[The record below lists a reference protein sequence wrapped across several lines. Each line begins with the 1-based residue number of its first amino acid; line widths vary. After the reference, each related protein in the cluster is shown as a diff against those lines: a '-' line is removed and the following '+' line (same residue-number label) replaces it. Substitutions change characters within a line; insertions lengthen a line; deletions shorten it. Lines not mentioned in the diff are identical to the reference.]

1 MLTSRP
7 MSDPGPSRQRFVDAA
22 FGRPVDLP
30 PVWLM
35 RQAGRYLPEYRE
47 VRKRLAFLD
56 LCADVPS
63 AVEVSMQPFRR
74 FGMDG
79 VILFSDILI
88 PLPPM
93 GIEVKLDEG
102 GPKLPTPIRTAAQVE
117 ALRGFDPT
125 VETGFVPAILRE
137 LKKEVAGRAA
147 VIGFCGAPWT
157 LATYAIEGGGSKS
170 FQNTKTM
177 MWREPKTLEAL
188 LGKLADA
195 VGDYLAAQ
203 IEAGADVVQV
213 FDSWA
218 GELSRADY
226 DRFARPAT
234 ERLLARLPKRGEV
247 PVIHFASGSAHLI
260 DSYAQMPADV
270 ISVDW
275 KLPLDE
281 ARERAG
287 GKALQ
292 GNVDPGVLLGTP
304 DDVQRRGPRGEG
316 GRRPRRPHRQ
326 PRPRHPS
333 PDPSRERRRVRRGRA
348 LLIPGRPRG
357 QVLTRNQDLTPSKS
371 RPRVISAPCR
381 PSRSACVAKRCR

>member
-102 GPKLPTPIRTAAQVE
+102 GPKLPTPIRTAEQVE

-125 VETGFVPAILRE
+125 VGTGFVPAILRE

-260 DSYAQMPADV
+260 DSYAADACRRHLRRLEAPSRRGAPAR
-270 ISVDW
+270 
-275 KLPLDE
+275 PRQGAPGE
-281 ARERAG
+281 RRPGRPPRFPRRRAG
-287 GKALQ
+287 
-292 GNVDPGVLLGTP
+292 
-304 DDVQRRGPRGEG
+304 RGPRGKG
-316 GRRPRRPHRQ
+316 RRRPRRPHRQ

-333 PDPSRERRRVRRGRA
+333 PDPSRERRRVRGGRPVLIPRPPRGRA
-348 LLIPGRPRG
+348 KE
-357 QVLTRNQDLTPSKS
+357 NQD
-371 RPRVISAPCR
+371 
-381 PSRSACVAKRCR
+381 

>member
-1 MLTSRP
+1 
-7 MSDPGPSRQRFVDAA
+7 MSPATLPSRQRFVDAA
-22 FGRPVDLP
+22 VGRPTGIP

-47 VRKRLAFLD
+47 VRRRLGFLE

-63 AVEVSMQPFRR
+63 AVEVSMQPFAR

-93 GIEVKLDEG
+93 GIEVRLDEG
-102 GPKLPTPIRTAAQVE
+102 GPRLPRPVRTREDVS
-117 ALRGFDPT
+117 RVSGFDPLEKT
-125 VETGFVPAILRE
+125 RFVPEILRS
-137 LKKEVAGRAA
+137 LKREVAGRAA
-147 VIGFCGAPWT
+147 LIGFCGAPWT
-157 LATYAIEGGGSKS
+157 LATYAVEGGGTKS
-170 FQNTKTM
+170 FANVKSLM
-177 MWREPKTLEAL
+177 HREPALLEAL

-195 VGDYLAAQ
+195 CGDYLAAQ

-213 FDSWA
+213 FDTWA

-226 DRFARPAT
+226 DRFGRPPL

-247 PVIHFASGSAHLI
+247 PVILFASGSSHLV
-260 DSYAQMPADV
+260 DSFAGMPADV

-281 ARERAG
+281 ARRRAN

-292 GNVDPGVLLGTP
+292 GNVDPGVLLGP
-304 DDVQRRGPRGEG
+304 AEG
-316 GRRPRRPHRQ
+316 
-326 PRPRHPS
+326 
-333 PDPSRERRRVRRGRA
+333 VTA
-348 LLIPGRPRG
+348 A
-357 QVLTRNQDLTPSKS
+357 VLTARRAAGPVGHIVNLGHGILPPTPPENVAAFVAAA
-371 RPRVISAPCR
+371 RAPL
-381 PSRSACVAKRCR
+381 A

>member
-1 MLTSRP
+1 MTP
-7 MSDPGPSRQRFVDAA
+7 VTGPSRQRFVDAA
-22 FGRPVDLP
+22 LGRATDLP

-47 VRKRLAFLD
+47 VRKRLEFLD

-93 GIEVKLDEG
+93 GIEVRLDEG
-102 GPKLPTPIRTAAQVE
+102 GPRLPRPVRTREDVD
-117 ALRGFDPT
+117 ALTGFDPT
-125 VETGFVPAILRE
+125 SATGFVPAILRE
-137 LKKEVAGRAA
+137 LKREVAGTAA

-157 LATYAIEGGGSKS
+157 LATYAVEGGGSKS
-170 FQNTKTM
+170 FANVKTLM
-177 MWREPKTLEAL
+177 HREPALLEAL

-195 VGDYLAAQ
+195 CGDYLAAQ
-203 IEAGADVVQV
+203 LEAGADVVQV
-213 FDSWA
+213 FDTWA

-226 DRFARPAT
+226 DRFARPAV
-234 ERLLARLPKRGEV
+234 ERLLSRLPRRSEV
-247 PVIHFASGSAHLI
+247 PVILFASGSSHLV
-260 DSYAQMPADV
+260 DSLALTSADV
-270 ISVDW
+270 LSIDW

-281 ARERAG
+281 ARRRAG

-304 DDVQRRGPRGEG
+304 EGVRQAVLAARRAAGPGAHLVNLGHGILPPTPPENVAAFVAAA
-316 GRRPRRPHRQ
+316 
-326 PRPRHPS
+326 
-333 PDPSRERRRVRRGRA
+333 REPLAG
-348 LLIPGRPRG
+348 
-357 QVLTRNQDLTPSKS
+357 
-371 RPRVISAPCR
+371 
-381 PSRSACVAKRCR
+381 

>member
-1 MLTSRP
+1 MLTSAA
-7 MSDPGPSRQRFVDAA
+7 MSTSAAPASGPSRQRFVDAA
-22 FGRPVDLP
+22 FSRPVDVP

-47 VRKRLAFLD
+47 IRKGLAFLD
-56 LCADVPS
+56 LCANVEG

-93 GIEVKLDEG
+93 GIEVRLDEG
-102 GPKLPTPIRTAAQVE
+102 GPKLPSPIRSASDVMRLRTFDPLVGTRFVPE
-117 ALRGFDPT
+117 ILKALR
-125 VETGFVPAILRE
+125 R
-137 LKKEVAGRAA
+137 EVAGRAA

-170 FQNTKTM
+170 FAEVKTM
-177 MWREPKTLEAL
+177 MHAEPKALEAL
-188 LGKLADA
+188 LAKLADA
-195 VGDYLAAQ
+195 CGDYLAAQ

-213 FDSWA
+213 FDTWA

-234 ERLLARLPKRGEV
+234 ERLLARLPRRGEV
-247 PVIHFASGSAHLI
+247 PVILFASGSSHLVE
-260 DSYAQMPADV
+260 SLAAMPGDV
-270 ISVDW
+270 VSVDW

-281 ARERAG
+281 ARRRVK

-292 GNVDPGVLLGTP
+292 GNVDPGVLLGPKQGVTAAVLAARRAAGPGGHVVNLGHGILPPTP
-304 DDVQRRGPRGEG
+304 PENVAAFVE
-316 GRRPRRPHRQ
+316 
-326 PRPRHPS
+326 
-333 PDPSRERRRVRRGRA
+333 A
-348 LLIPGRPRG
+348 
-357 QVLTRNQDLTPSKS
+357 
-371 RPRVISAPCR
+371 A
-381 PSRSACVAKRCR
+381 RSGV

>member
-1 MLTSRP
+1 MIVRVSVETPARGLPSRTSVPPGGAGDLGGSEAGGVRWDRRGHEGPMLTSRP

-47 VRKRLAFLD
+47 VRKSLAFLD

-102 GPKLPTPIRTAAQVE
+102 GPKLPTPIRTDAQVE
-117 ALRGFDPT
+117 RAPRLRPDRRDRRSSRRSSAT
-125 VETGFVPAILRE
+125 

-170 FQNTKTM
+170 FTAHEGDDVA
-177 MWREPKTLEAL
+177 RAEAPR
-188 LGKLADA
+188 GSPRASSPTPSA
-195 VGDYLAAQ
+195 TTSRRRSRRGPT
-203 IEAGADVVQV
+203 
-213 FDSWA
+213 SSRSSTRWA

-226 DRFARPAT
+226 DRFAAPR
-234 ERLLARLPKRGEV
+234 
-247 PVIHFASGSAHLI
+247 
-260 DSYAQMPADV
+260 D
-270 ISVDW
+270 
-275 KLPLDE
+275 
-281 ARERAG
+281 RA
-287 GKALQ
+287 A
-292 GNVDPGVLLGTP
+292 
-304 DDVQRRGPRGEG
+304 
-316 GRRPRRPHRQ
+316 PRR
-326 PRPRHPS
+326 
-333 PDPSRERRRVRRGRA
+333 A
-348 LLIPGRPRG
+348 
-357 QVLTRNQDLTPSKS
+357 
-371 RPRVISAPCR
+371 
-381 PSRSACVAKRCR
+381 SRSAARSRSSTSPRARRT

>member
-1 MLTSRP
+1 MLTSRA
-7 MSDPGPSRQRFVDAA
+7 MSAPGPSRQRFVDAA
-22 FGRPVDLP
+22 FGRRPDVP

-93 GIEVKLDEG
+93 GIEVRLDEG
-102 GPKLPTPIRTAAQVE
+102 GPKLPDPVRTAAQVE
-117 ALRGFDPT
+117 ALRRFDPT
-125 VETGFVPAILRE
+125 VETGFVPSILRE

-157 LATYAIEGGGSKS
+157 LATYAVEGGGSKS
-170 FQNTKTM
+170 FQHTKTM
-177 MWREPKTLEAL
+177 MWREPKLLEAL

-218 GELSRADY
+218 GELSKADY

-247 PVIHFASGSAHLI
+247 PVVHFASGSAHLI
-260 DSYAQMPADV
+260 DSYAEMASDV

-281 ARERAG
+281 ARRRAR

-292 GNVDPGVLLGTP
+292 GNVDPGVLLGSP
-304 DDVQRRGPRGEG
+304 DDVKAAVRAARTAAGEG
-316 GRRPRRPHRQ
+316 AHVVNLGHGILPPT
-326 PRPRHPS
+326 PPENVAAFVEAA
-333 PDPSRERRRVRRGRA
+333 REARA
-348 LLIPGRPRG
+348 
-357 QVLTRNQDLTPSKS
+357 
-371 RPRVISAPCR
+371 
-381 PSRSACVAKRCR
+381 